1 MLNGGCGN
9 DYPLHKMWKEIQDT
23 ENKEI
28 ASMRNMCSGIWLEAL
43 EVELMVSTQ
52 NPNPNP
58 SREAAIT
65 QLKPKLSCPWCSTA
79 WSQVGKPCK
88 HLYARLRWEAN
99 RNAKDCTVG
108 EPANAG
114 AQTLQPTGGSN
125 IPRSLPTFFDSYGEW
140 ILPTSGRIYGLLRRR
155 QERRNG

>member
-1 MLNGGCGN
+1 MLNGGYGI
-9 DYPLHKMWKEIQDT
+9 DYPLHKMWKKIQDT

-28 ASMRNMCSGIWLEAL
+28 AAMRNLCSGIRLEAL
-43 EVELMVSTQ
+43 EVELMVTTQ

-114 AQTLQPTGGSN
+114 EQTLHPTEEGVN
-125 IPRSLPTFFDSYGEW
+125 PPLLLTFFDSYGEW

-155 QERRNG
+155 HERRKG